1 MVMKK
6 SKRKKVLA
14 ASMAAIFANA
24 ATANSDQWFYSTYF
38 AGGASLAVTVSPF
51 VFVTQTYDAVRKEF
65 ALKMREARDDA
76 ASYIASSG
84 EIRGPYLES
93 ALKELREDN
102 QFSSFD
108 EPQLVQAI
116 LAFSAY

>member
-1 MVMKK
+1 MKK
-6 SKRKKVLA
+6 IELKKVFSALVFML
-14 ASMAAIFANA
+14 SSGAAIADWEERLV
-24 ATANSDQWFYSTYF
+24 TTYYI
-38 AGGASLAVTVSPF
+38 GAVSVMITLSPF
-51 VFVTQTYDAVRKEF
+51 IFVTQTYDAVRKEF
-65 ALKMREARDDA
+65 AMKMREARDDA

-93 ALKELREDN
+93 ALKELREDK

-116 LAFSAY
+116 LAFSVY